1 MKRKIKISRKN
12 LASKNFDNISI
23 VITGV
28 HKEIPDNADCIATV
42 IKNILLKEDILTCHK
57 QQKNY

>member
-12 LASKNFDNISI
+12 LASKNFDNTSI

-42 IKNILLKEDILTCHK
+42 IKNILLKEDILTCH
-57 QQKNY
+57 N